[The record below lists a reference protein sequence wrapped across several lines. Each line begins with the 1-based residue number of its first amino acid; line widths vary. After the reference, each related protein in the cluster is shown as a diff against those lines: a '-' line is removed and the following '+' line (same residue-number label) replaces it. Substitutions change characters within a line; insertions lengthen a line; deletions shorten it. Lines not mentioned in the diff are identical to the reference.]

1 MTRDRSRGEGRP
13 TAGRDRGGTTGWI
26 LALDTGTSR
35 VVLAAGAADGRPI
48 AADSWPAGHRHGEQ
62 LLPGLERLMTAAG
75 LERAGVAGIIAGT
88 GPGAFTGLR
97 VGIATAKTL
106 AHAMGVPIVGISTGE
121 ALLRAA
127 GVAAV
132 RTAARVGARG
142 DIPGPTGKD
151 LVLLL
156 PAGPNDRVQVRSG
169 AGARILPAG
178 TDPILDQGQ
187 TLVAVDLAGRA
198 PAEAS
203 ERGAAALDGLGAALL
218 ELGAARL
225 ASGDVDDP
233 ERLVPEYVT
242 LPRGV
247 GADGGEISWSRD
259 LR

>member
-1 MTRDRSRGEGRP
+1 MTRVETAADGRQAP
-13 TAGRDRGGTTGWI
+13 ARARADSGRWI

-35 VVLAAGAADGRPI
+35 VVLVAGAADGRPI
-48 AADSWPAGHRHGEQ
+48 ASDAWPAGHRHGEQ

-75 LERAGVAGIIAGT
+75 LERGGVAGIVAGT

-106 AHAMGVPIVGISTGE
+106 AHAMGVPIVGISTGQ

-127 GVAAV
+127 DAAAGG
-132 RTAARVGARG
+132 AAPRVGARG
-142 DIPGPTGKD
+142 DAAGSTRAD

-156 PAGPNDRVQVRSG
+156 PAGPNDRVEVRPT

-178 TDPILDQGQ
+178 TDPVLDPGQ

-218 ELGAARL
+218 ELGAARV
-225 ASGDVDDP
+225 AAGDVDDP

-247 GADGGEISWSRD
+247 AAGGGEISWSHDPR
-259 LR
+259 